1 MYYGDQSSSSRGG
14 QFSSNSVGLE
24 KIEQILGGKLEQLL
38 IYFAIGG
45 CTGWLLGWAMGRGV
59 PRVIKYIIF
68 GGIGGLAGG
77 FLIDMIKD
85 LAPMAGSA
93 LGALVLLAFLR
104 KK

>member
-1 MYYGDQSSSSRGG
+1 M
-14 QFSSNSVGLE
+14 E
-24 KIEQILGGKLEQLL
+24 PLL

-45 CTGWLLGWAMGRGV
+45 CTGWLLGWAMGRDV

-104 KK
+104 KKIINRLFNYFGIMNSSLVNPVILEMVFIK

>member
-1 MYYGDQSSSSRGG
+1 
-14 QFSSNSVGLE
+14 
-24 KIEQILGGKLEQLL
+24 
-38 IYFAIGG
+38 
-45 CTGWLLGWAMGRGV
+45 MGRDV
-59 PRVIKYIIF
+59 PRVIKYITF